1 MDKPKDF
8 WDLMIGWPGAVVILI
23 FVIFFAAMYG
33 YKFLKAER
41 EAYKK
46 IIEEERAY
54 FKTVIT
60 AKDLVISEMMDKI
73 INLVQIDIEARN
85 FMAQEIKEIK
95 GYFSERGM
103 QKVEKH

>member
-23 FVIFFAAMYG
+23 LVITFGATYG

-46 IIEEERAY
+46 MIDEERAY
-54 FKTVIT
+54 FKEVIT
-60 AKDLVISEMMDKI
+60 AKDAVITEMMDKI

-85 FMAQEIKEIK
+85 FMAAEIKDIK
-95 GYFSERGM
+95 SYFSDRAM
-103 QKVEKH
+103 KKV